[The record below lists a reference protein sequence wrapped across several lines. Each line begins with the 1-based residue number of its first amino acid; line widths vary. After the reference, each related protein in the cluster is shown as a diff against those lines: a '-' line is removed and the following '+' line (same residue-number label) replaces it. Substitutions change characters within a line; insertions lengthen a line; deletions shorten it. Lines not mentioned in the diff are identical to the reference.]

1 MTADDVV
8 ALASEQAADRPGLRC
23 LLRVSGYRNLFLSS
37 LIWHTTRWGALF
49 TTSYLLTQIADQP
62 VLNQVVGALFFL
74 PMLLGG
80 FFAGVISDRV
90 ERKRLILTVQL
101 VLIPVELL
109 MFAAVQS
116 GRVEVWMTFPFMFL
130 VGIGGL
136 VNMTAQ
142 RPLIY
147 ETVGPGLAS
156 RAMTIEA
163 TAQAGSAMFGTL
175 VGGVL
180 IHQLGMGAGFAGMG
194 AMLCIS
200 TVLLAFVPHPR
211 HAAAPPAPGAVSLRS
226 QVRASAGLVRR
237 SRRFVAMLAITV
249 VMNLC
254 MFGYMPLVPVVAEGF
269 AVSAVVAGA
278 LAAAPGFGQIIAGLI
293 LSTRPL
299 YRHGLVFACGSAV
312 ALTGLF
318 VFATIPVLIVA
329 FVALFVAGVGQAG
342 FGSMQSLLAIE
353 SAGASER
360 GVALGVLSTAI
371 GALPIGMS
379 LIGLGAELLG
389 TRTALLISS
398 LLGLAVL
405 TVIVLRERRDLLGP
419 NPHSTV
425 MSDPT

>member
-1 MTADDVV
+1 MTADDLVTLPSG
-8 ALASEQAADRPGLRC
+8 AAADRPRLRSM
-23 LLRVSGYRNLFLSS
+23 LRVPGYRNLFLSS

-49 TTSYLLTQIADQP
+49 ITSYLLTQIADQP

-80 FFAGVISDRV
+80 FFAGVISDRF
-90 ERKRLILTVQL
+90 ERKRLILAVQL
-101 VLIPVELL
+101 VLIPVEFA

-147 ETVGPGLAS
+147 ETVGPRLAS
-156 RAMTIEA
+156 QAMTIES

-175 VGGVL
+175 VGGFL
-180 IHQLGMGAGFAGMG
+180 IQQLGMGAGFAGMG
-194 AMLCIS
+194 ALLCVS
-200 TVLLAFVPHPR
+200 TVLLAFVPPPR
-211 HAAAPPAPGAVSLRS
+211 HAAAPPAPGSVSLRG
-226 QVRASAGLVRR
+226 QVQAGASLVRR

-254 MFGYMPLVPVVAEGF
+254 MFGYVPLIPIVAEGF
-269 AVSAVVAGA
+269 AASAVLAGA
-278 LAAAPGFGQIIAGLI
+278 LAAAPGFGQITAGLI

-299 YRHGLVFACGSAV
+299 YRHGFVFACGSAV

-318 VFATIPVLIVA
+318 VFATVPVLGVA
-329 FVALFVAGVGQAG
+329 FVALFVSGVGQAG

-353 SAGASER
+353 SAGATER

-371 GALPIGMS
+371 GALPIGMA

-389 TRTALLISS
+389 TRTALLTSS
-398 LLGLAVL
+398 LLGLAAL
-405 TVIVLRERRDLLGP
+405 GVIVLRQRRDLLGP
-419 NPHSTV
+419 SPTIV
-425 MSDPT
+425 SDAI